1 MKNKYTD
8 ESQAIVEKTKKNYF
22 SILWLII
29 LFVILTIV
37 TVSSFKNTAVFYQI
51 LACNIIILCAVALK
65 SLDNNCSFFQ
75 NK

>member
-1 MKNKYTD
+1 MKNNYTN
-8 ESQAIVEKTKKNYF
+8 ESEAIVQKTKKNY
-22 SILWLII
+22 SAILCLII

-51 LACNIIILCAVALK
+51 LACNIIILCLVALK
-65 SLDNNCSFFQ
+65 SLDNNGPSFN

>member
-1 MKNKYTD
+1 MKNNYIE
-8 ESQAIVEKTKKNYF
+8 ESQAIVQKTKKNYF

-51 LACNIIILCAVALK
+51 LACNIIILCLVALK
-65 SLDNNCSFFQ
+65 SLDNNGPSFK
-75 NK
+75 NL

>member
-1 MKNKYTD
+1 MKNNFTD
-8 ESQAIVEKTKKNYF
+8 ESQAIVQKTKKNYS

-37 TVSSFKNTAVFYQI
+37 TVSSFKNTPVFYQI
-51 LACNIIILCAVALK
+51 LPCNIIILCAVALK
-65 SLDNNCSFFQ
+65 SLDNNGPSFK